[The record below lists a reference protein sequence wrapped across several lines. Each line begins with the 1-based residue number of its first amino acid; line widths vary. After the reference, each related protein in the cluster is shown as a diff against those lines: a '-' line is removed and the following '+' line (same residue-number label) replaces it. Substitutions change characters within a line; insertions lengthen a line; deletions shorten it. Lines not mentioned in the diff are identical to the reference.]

1 MLRSLGRRIL
11 NKWHKLLNLPRQS
24 PRSWHCDRFREELVE
39 LHDAKTRLEKL
50 SEASD
55 VFFALSRAKYDGF
68 PITDMPAFRIH
79 HIAIY
84 GYMLAK
90 YTSRWAFYRVL
101 ALLCT
106 APSHSTVR
114 EVVNPSKDSK
124 LEVVARRHSIDPEK
138 FVSIGRQLRRVWP
151 LPP

>member
-1 MLRSLGRRIL
+1 MLRTMGRIIL
-11 NKWHKLLNLPRQS
+11 RRWHKLLNLPRQS
-24 PRSWHCDRFREELVE
+24 PLSWHRDRYREELSE

-68 PITDMPAFRIH
+68 PIADLPSFRTH

-101 ALLCT
+101 AFLCKS
-106 APSHSTVR
+106 PSHSMVR

-124 LEVVARRHSIDPEK
+124 LEVVARRHNIDPAK
-138 FVSIGRQLRRVWP
+138 FTSIGRQLRRVWP